1 MPDTMFSI
9 KNRLENKCLPIYN
22 SYIITHTK
30 KYWENTSQCYYW
42 SSWSDS
48 ITVPQNPFLYSFE
61 FSNFSTV
68 NATKSRKLIDIN
80 SPFCT
85 SRS

>member
-22 SYIITHTK
+22 SYIITHK
-30 KYWENTSQCYYW
+30 RNTEKIHHNW

-48 ITVPQNPFLYSFE
+48 ITVSQNPFLYSFE

-68 NATKSRKLIDIN
+68 NATKSRKLTDIN